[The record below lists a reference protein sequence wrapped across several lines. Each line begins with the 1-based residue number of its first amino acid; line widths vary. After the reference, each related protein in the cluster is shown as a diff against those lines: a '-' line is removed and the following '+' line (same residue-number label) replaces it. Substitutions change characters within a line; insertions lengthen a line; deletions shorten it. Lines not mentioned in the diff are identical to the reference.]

1 MNEVSMR
8 PGVVR
13 GEEVVRSPT
22 DDIHVLG
29 VGMGNVQVAEYRSC
43 DREGS
48 PRHSHEWDEVE
59 IVIEGEVEFT
69 IGETSTLAGPGSVQ
83 YLPAGTPHAVR
94 VPVGEA
100 RVVMVTIGPA
110 YDAFAR
116 EVARR
121 FASGASLPEIAAAA
135 ERFGVRL
142 ACDTPADRPWRVS
155 RPVGMRGVRRRLTG

>member
-1 MNEVSMR
+1 MNKVEMQ

-13 GEEVVRSPT
+13 GEEVVHYPT
-22 DDIHVLG
+22 DEIQLVGL
-29 VGMGNVQVAEYRSC
+29 GMGNVQVADYRSR

-69 IGETSTLAGPGSVQ
+69 IGETVTVAGPGSVQ

-94 VPVGEA
+94 VPAGEA

-110 YDAFAR
+110 YDRFVR
-116 EVARR
+116 MIARR
-121 FASGASLPEIAAAA
+121 LASDASPSEIAATA

-142 ACDTPADRPWRVS
+142 A
-155 RPVGMRGVRRRLTG
+155 